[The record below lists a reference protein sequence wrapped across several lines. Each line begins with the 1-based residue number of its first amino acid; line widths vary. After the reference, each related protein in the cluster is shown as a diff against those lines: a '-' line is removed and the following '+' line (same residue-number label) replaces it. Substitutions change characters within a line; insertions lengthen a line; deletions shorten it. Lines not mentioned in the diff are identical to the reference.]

1 MPAMVDP
8 AAALTLV
15 LATLPLMASPGPATL
30 SIAGMSASQGLGPS
44 LPFSFGVVSGSA
56 AAALL
61 VATGVTGALWAL
73 PGAAPVIQAVGLA
86 YLLYLAYRIA
96 TAPVGAAA
104 GTRAAS
110 WLPGLALAIANPK
123 VYAAIGAVF
132 SGHILI
138 AGQATPD
145 AIAKLTVLV
154 VLMLLVH
161 AVWWLFGAALAQ
173 QMRDPRRG
181 RRLNLVFAAALVLSI
196 ILALV

>member
-8 AAALTLV
+8 AAALTLA
-15 LATLPLMASPGPATL
+15 LAALPLMASPGPATL

-104 GTRAAS
+104 GTRPPA
-110 WLPGLALAIANPK
+110 GCRALRWPSPTQKSAPPSAR
-123 VYAAIGAVF
+123 F
-132 SGHILI
+132 SPVI
-138 AGQATPD
+138 P
-145 AIAKLTVLV
+145 
-154 VLMLLVH
+154 
-161 AVWWLFGAALAQ
+161 
-173 QMRDPRRG
+173 
-181 RRLNLVFAAALVLSI
+181 
-196 ILALV
+196 